1 MKEVIGK
8 VLDYD
13 GYSGKIK
20 YNDNLYLL
28 LDNNVINNDISKD
41 NMVSFIPEE
50 VNGIL
55 IARFVK
61 KIGKD
66 K

>member
-1 MKEVIGK
+1 MREVIGK

-41 NMVSFIPEE
+41 SMVSFIPEE

>member
-41 NMVSFIPEE
+41 SMVSFIPEE